1 MKCEADL
8 PLCLYLS
15 PKHSPQVAFGFPNHR
30 LTLELTVQCPLSMSP
45 KPSSSL
51 LLLGENTPFLGAL
64 GYAPMSCPAQV
75 GGDTLLTCV
84 PHRHPSGLPTLPE
97 ALATTLPWS

>member
-1 MKCEADL
+1 M
-8 PLCLYLS
+8 
-15 PKHSPQVAFGFPNHR
+15 
-30 LTLELTVQCPLSMSP
+30 
-45 KPSSSL
+45 PSVPTPTPAPWAEGPEPVRWEQTPSSL

-97 ALATTLPWS
+97 ALATTRPWS